1 MKKALVVG
9 VILLFLGVGVQP
21 ALANEIS
28 ITNTSVDED
37 CGCQDVNRLE
47 LLRFKLLLIRL
58 EILINSRLSKYNHI
72 VEVTENYQEIHDR
85 ILKFRVMN
93 DIFILESKLEDGN
106 LLLKCISLFMLTYSL
121 LFIAGFF
128 FGLSEKSGNPK
139 IKEILDGIAC
149 NFLFTSLYYWD
160 IFAKLECL
168 PYGPDE

>member
-1 MKKALVVG
+1 MKKALVIG
-9 VILLFLGVGVQP
+9 VILLFLGVGFQP

-28 ITNTSVDED
+28 DVDED
-37 CGCQDVNRLE
+37 CLECQPVNRVDI
-47 LLRFKLLLIRL
+47 LRVKLLLIRL

-121 LFIAGFF
+121 LFIALFF
-128 FGLSEKSGNPK
+128 FGLSQNSRIPK
-139 IKEILDGIAC
+139 IKEILHGIAC
-149 NFLFTSLYYWD
+149 NFLFSSINYWD
-160 IFAKLECL
+160 IFIYLECL
-168 PYGPDE
+168 PNGPDE